1 MSEDIRSLK
10 VRLMKAQGELQNYKN
25 NNAALQARISELY
38 QWTQTAQA
46 ALVEKDKQIAQLQ
59 QYTENQSKTQDQSDI
74 NYQELLHRHNRLEA
88 RVNSAEFL
96 LNKVKGALFD
106 ALVNTDLAPT
116 TGQIFEEILWQTGD
130 TSHKVFVLFNRRR
143 SAISIE
149 EVQRETQLNLQQVQ
163 EAIQFLL
170 NQDIIKSFGRNVYIL
185 AKEPTMTPEF
195 VSGTVSEQSQGEE
208 AIWDSLSVEDLFVSL
223 EKRIHNSQSSV
234 EISQNLTTL
243 RDVLQRKFGNAI
255 FLFEIA
261 RTAQE
266 WARGQGNM
274 GDLMQQLIDWR
285 VETEKRVDY

>member
-10 VRLMKAQGELQNYKN
+10 IKLMKAQGELQNYKS

-38 QWTQTAQA
+38 QWTQNAQA
-46 ALVEKDKQIAQLQ
+46 ALVEKDNHIAQLQ
-59 QYTENQSKTQDQSDI
+59 QYVNNQSQKQDQSDVD
-74 NYQELLHRHNRLEA
+74 YQELLHRYNRLEA

-106 ALVNTDLAPT
+106 ALVNTDLAPST
-116 TGQIFEEILWQTGD
+116 SQVFEEILWQTGD
-130 TSHKVFVLFNRRR
+130 TSHRVFVLFNRRR

-149 EVQRETQLNLQQVQ
+149 ELQRETQLNLQQVQ
-163 EAIQFLL
+163 EAVKFLL
-170 NQDIIKSFGRNVYIL
+170 DRDIIKSFGRNVYIL
-185 AKEPTMTPEF
+185 AKGPTVTSEF
-195 VSGTVSEQSQGEE
+195 VAVSEQPQGED
-208 AIWDSLSVEDLFVSL
+208 AIWDSLSIEDLFISL
-223 EKRIHNSQSSV
+223 EKRIHNAQSSV

-274 GDLMQQLIDWR
+274 EELMQQLIDWR
-285 VETEKRVDY
+285 VETEKRADNWF

>member
-38 QWTQTAQA
+38 QWTQSAQA
-46 ALVEKDKQIAQLQ
+46 ALAEKDNQIAQLQ
-59 QYTENQSKTQDQSDI
+59 QYIEKQSQKQDRSDVD
-74 NYQELLHRHNRLEA
+74 YQELLHRHNRLEA

-106 ALVNTDLAPT
+106 ALVNTDLAPS
-116 TGQIFEEILWQTGD
+116 TGQVFEEILWQTGD

-149 EVQRETQLNLQQVQ
+149 ELQRETQLNLQQVQ
-163 EAIQFLL
+163 EAVKFLL

-185 AKEPTMTPEF
+185 AKGSTVTSEF
-195 VSGTVSEQSQGEE
+195 VAVSTSEQPQGEE
-208 AIWDSLSVEDLFVSL
+208 AIWDSLSVEDLFISL
-223 EKRIHNSQSSV
+223 EKRIHNAQSSI

-266 WARGQGNM
+266 WERGQGNM